1 MTAIPLYQQVENV
14 QIKDVPSMKSI
25 SQAELDKQCLIANE
39 MDKKDV
45 ELQQLMDDALENI
58 DGWTA

>member
-1 MTAIPLYQQVENV
+1 MTAIPLYQHIENLQVN
-14 QIKDVPSMKSI
+14 DVPPMKSI
-25 SQAELDKQCLIANE
+25 RQAELDRQCMIANE
-39 MDKKDV
+39 MDKKDI

>member
-1 MTAIPLYQQVENV
+1 MTAIPLYQHIENLQVN
-14 QIKDVPSMKSI
+14 DVSPMKSI
-25 SQAELDKQCLIANE
+25 SQAELDRQCMIANE
-39 MDKKDV
+39 MDKKDI

>member
-45 ELQQLMDDALENI
+45 ELQQLMDEALENI

>member
-1 MTAIPLYQQVENV
+1 MTAIPLYQHIENLQVN
-14 QIKDVPSMKSI
+14 DVPPMKSI
-25 SQAELDKQCLIANE
+25 SQAELDRQCMIANE
-39 MDKKDV
+39 MDKKDI

>member
-1 MTAIPLYQQVENV
+1 MTAMPLYQQENV
-14 QIKDVPSMKSI
+14 QVNDVPSMKSM
-25 SQAELDKQCLIANE
+25 SEAKLDRQCRIANE

-45 ELQQLMDDALENI
+45 ELQQLMDDVLENI

>member
-1 MTAIPLYQQVENV
+1 MTAIPLYQHVENV
-14 QIKDVPSMKSI
+14 QVKDVPSMKSM
-25 SQAELDKQCLIANE
+25 SQEEIDRQCRIANE

-45 ELQQLMDDALENI
+45 ELQQLMDDVLENI